1 MSTANERRALRWLER
16 TTAQYDSDLNRAIL
30 RALKTI
36 AERADLDK
44 VGALLAEND
53 VRGAARA
60 FLDAG
65 TPAAQIILRGE
76 LAKLVMTT
84 AGQTMRGDAAVLTGR
99 AVVQT
104 SVGSEAL
111 AQAVERLTTDYFPA
125 IFEQTQ
131 AVLERAM
138 ADGLRSGMNP
148 RSVAR
153 EVRQFVGMTEHDYNI
168 VSSYELALRSGDYT
182 NALGRELRDARF
194 DGTLRTAREAG
205 TTLTDEQIAQMTG
218 RYGERL
224 VSWRAETWS
233 RTLTLN
239 AAREGNLVGWRDAAA
254 IAGVDEGQLVK
265 TWVTTLDGRERPEHH
280 DADGITV
287 PVDQPFPVDGGVMVP
302 GQGVYNCRC
311 TFTVAIL
318 PEGKLAAKKFLQ
330 SPERNARGA
339 REDYTYRTT
348 RPTRRD

>member
-111 AQAVERLTTDYFPA
+111 AQAVALEPRDTD
-125 IFEQTQ
+125 
-131 AVLERAM
+131 M
-138 ADGLRSGMNP
+138 
-148 RSVAR
+148 
-153 EVRQFVGMTEHDYNI
+153 
-168 VSSYELALRSGDYT
+168 
-182 NALGRELRDARF
+182 
-194 DGTLRTAREAG
+194 LRTLGQQLEKDGKLDEARKV
-205 TTLTDEQIAQMTG
+205 LTQLLSVEQIG
-218 RYGERL
+218 RAH
-224 VSWRAETWS
+224 V
-233 RTLTLN
+233 
-239 AAREGNLVGWRDAAA
+239 
-254 IAGVDEGQLVK
+254 
-265 TWVTTLDGRERPEHH
+265 
-280 DADGITV
+280 
-287 PVDQPFPVDGGVMVP
+287 
-302 GQGVYNCRC
+302 
-311 TFTVAIL
+311 
-318 PEGKLAAKKFLQ
+318 
-330 SPERNARGA
+330 
-339 REDYTYRTT
+339 
-348 RPTRRD
+348 